1 MEWALWVF
9 IAVMLGL
16 FLWSLVTA
24 GHVINK
30 NVQPL
35 IDDLFGVAPST
46 RDSAGKTPAK
56 PKAD

>member
-24 GHVINK
+24 GHVISK

-35 IDDLFGVAPST
+35 IDD
-46 RDSAGKTPAK
+46 
-56 PKAD
+56 